1 MGEANETSGTC
12 AAIGA
17 NDTFEAI
24 EAFEAI
30 AATEAIA
37 AAETTDARSM
47 FDHMLVQIDTRFL
60 LVRVVA

>member
-1 MGEANETSGTC
+1 MGDVSEASGSC
-12 AAIGA
+12 AAIGT
-17 NDTFEAI
+17 NETFEAI
-24 EAFEAI
+24 EAF
-30 AATEAIA
+30 EAIA